1 MNDKWYRLKSSFIL
15 EYTEDY
21 EKYYAFPSNT
31 MNAAVYDASNN
42 SQTDKTINYL
52 SDLVFTEESLDK
64 NSTPK
69 AKYYFVINEYKY
81 YIVSSKVFF
90 EVTSSSGHLYTITS
104 DKDFSDLF

>member
-1 MNDKWYRLKSSFIL
+1 M

-31 MNAAVYDASNN
+31 MNAVIYDASNN

-52 SDLVFTEESLDK
+52 SDLIFTEGSLNKDL
-64 NSTPK
+64 TPE
-69 AKYYFVINEYKY
+69 AKYYFVIDDHKY
-81 YIVSSKVFF
+81 YIASSKIFF
-90 EVTSSSGHLYTITS
+90 EVTSNSGHLYTITS